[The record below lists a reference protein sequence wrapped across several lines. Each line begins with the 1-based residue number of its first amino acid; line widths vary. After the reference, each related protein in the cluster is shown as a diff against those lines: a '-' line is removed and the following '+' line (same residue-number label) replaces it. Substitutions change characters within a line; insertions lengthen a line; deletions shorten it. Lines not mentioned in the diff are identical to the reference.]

1 MDFQIHSLFI
11 LQINKLKW
19 FSKIMLDLDL
29 VKNHCNVDKFFLDDD
44 KYLMTLIDV
53 SKDTILAYIDQSDEN
68 LAKIYDSDQQEF
80 KVSPLVQAQL
90 LLIGHF
96 YANREA
102 VSYGVPNKVPFGF
115 EYLLQPYKNYDYK
128 EANGILS
135 GKDSQK

>member
-1 MDFQIHSLFI
+1 
-11 LQINKLKW
+11 
-19 FSKIMLDLDL
+19 MLDLDL

-96 YANREA
+96 YENREA

-135 GKDSQK
+135 EKDAQK

>member
-1 MDFQIHSLFI
+1 
-11 LQINKLKW
+11 
-19 FSKIMLDLDL
+19 MLDLDL

-96 YANREA
+96 YTNREA
-102 VSYGVPNKVPFGF
+102 VSFGVPNKVPFGF